1 MITAKTVRIDMMK
14 RYLEPINTVQYEV
27 DSRILDIYLTAANVP
42 VNVEAASVVFYA
54 VKPDGTILF
63 NACDIID
70 AAAGH
75 VQYTVTQ
82 QTCAAAGELRCWL
95 LIVKDGSELRSM
107 EFAVT
112 VHPSDDDSE
121 AIESTSEFSALQAAL
136 SIVSGYDA
144 RITAVEEA
152 VEEFEGGGID
162 VTGWVAASGWSYL
175 SVDDPIGVISATGHG
190 LSVGWRIKLVNGG
203 NAINGIV
210 VAKTTDTF
218 TFLHEIDPTDSQAKY
233 LMADSAISDA
243 YYSPVK
249 APQGFPLEPVK
260 WTVKAV
266 DYNSNIVT
274 SPVSGDWYHLG
285 SFSLAIPIGSWII
298 EYRNHAS
305 AYNFASPTT
314 YLYMYSVLET
324 STGAITAESE
334 LYTVDFGVGAQTR
347 SGAAMRCS
355 APLTL
360 TAKTTY
366 NLYSRYLSN
375 LTAGSIRLNN
385 GTYCFIKATCAYL

>member
-1 MITAKTVRIDMMK
+1 MPILVIDK
-14 RYLEPINTVQYEV
+14 FKQKN
-27 DSRILDIYLTAANVP
+27 S
-42 VNVEAASVVFYA
+42 
-54 VKPDGTILF
+54 GTFKLM
-63 NACDIID
+63 D
-70 AAAGH
+70 AAD
-75 VQYTVTQ
+75 VETDSSNQFVT
-82 QTCAAAGELRCWL
+82 
-95 LIVKDGSELRSM
+95 
-107 EFAVT
+107 
-112 VHPSDDDSE
+112 E
-121 AIESTSEFSALQAAL
+121 AEKTAWN
-136 SIVSGYDA
+136 SG
-144 RITAVEEA
+144 
-152 VEEFEGGGID
+152 GGGIAIP
-162 VTGWVAASGWSYL
+162 GWVAASGWSHS
-175 SVDDPIGVISATGHG
+175 SVDDPIGVISLSSGHG
-190 LSVGWRIKLVNGG
+190 ITAGMRIKFANGG
-203 NAINGIV
+203 NTIYGIV
-210 VAKTTDTF
+210 VAVTSTTI

-233 LMADSAISDA
+233 LMADSPISDA